1 MALAEPIPE
10 PTAGCALM
18 LNENMAKLLSKILT
32 SGQRQTG
39 KVQVC
44 LDATYKV
51 GNAHWGLA
59 ICSVSNKHV
68 GPECKFA
75 ASGAIPIA
83 LGWIPKENY
92 ACLSSFLITM
102 CETYASKGLHAA
114 GNSFRAGRRSHGYF
128 EGSSS
133 GRYGFFFRLCV
144 RESERLQWAFRR
156 GTRDPTGK
164 TNMQMLGLSDW
175 TCLLLLNRN
184 TWKLLSILMPSC
196 GWDAAILA
204 ASSFVGAN
212 GFLTQRQRERKRE
225 REGEQERERERGRA
239 TNTLCF
245 CVCLKLLAF
254 TFTMRPRYV
263 AQSPPRLHNMVYLFH
278 VCNMKLSV

>member
-1 MALAEPIPE
+1 MRL
-10 PTAGCALM
+10 
-18 LNENMAKLLSKILT
+18 
-32 SGQRQTG
+32 
-39 KVQVC
+39 
-44 LDATYKV
+44 
-51 GNAHWGLA
+51 
-59 ICSVSNKHV
+59 
-68 GPECKFA
+68 
-75 ASGAIPIA
+75 
-83 LGWIPKENY
+83 
-92 ACLSSFLITM
+92 
-102 CETYASKGLHAA
+102 
-114 GNSFRAGRRSHGYF
+114 FRAKTKQLS
-128 EGSSS
+128 
-133 GRYGFFFRLCV
+133 L

-175 TCLLLLNRN
+175 TCQLLLNRN

-225 REGEQERERERGRA
+225 REREQERERERGRA